1 MENHKITCLIVD
13 DERNSREVLKKL
25 LGLYANTIEVI
36 GMAVD
41 ADDAYT
47 KIIKL
52 QPQLVFLDIQMPG
65 GDGFSLLKRF
75 EEINFEVIF
84 ATSYD
89 QYAINAIRFN
99 AADYLIKPIDMDEL
113 QQAIDKVSARITN
126 NIRQQETLNAL
137 LYNLDASVKKIPVH
151 TGDKVKLIRE
161 DEILIIEGRGRYSE
175 LVLINGQKYIT
186 PRNLKEFEEYFDLR
200 SRMLRISKS
209 LIINSA
215 EITEYSKGDPFII
228 TLRDKSSFE
237 VSRRKKADILEKLRK

>member
-1 MENHKITCLIVD
+1 MANHKITCLIVD

-25 LGLYANTIEVI
+25 LGMHADSIEVI

-52 QPQLVFLDIQMPG
+52 RPQLVFLDIQMPG

-75 EEINFEVIF
+75 DEISFEVIF
-84 ATSYD
+84 ATSFD

-99 AADYLIKPIDMDEL
+99 AADYLIKPIDTDEL
-113 QQAIDKVSARITN
+113 NSAIEKVSNRIHN
-126 NIRQQETLNAL
+126 NIRQQETLSAL

-161 DEILIIEGRGRYSE
+161 DEILFIEGLGRYSE
-175 LVLINGQKYIT
+175 ITLNNGNKYVT
-186 PRNLKEFEEYFDLR
+186 PRSLKEFESFFETR
-200 SRMLRISKS
+200 SKLIRISKS
-209 LIINSA
+209 TIINSA
-215 EITEYSKGDPFII
+215 EITEYSKGEPFII
-228 TLRDKSSFE
+228 TLSNKSSFE
-237 VSRRKKADILEKLRK
+237 VSRRKKADILDKLRG